1 MGERFRFDVP
11 DATGPLDELAV
22 EVAIRS
28 GLPVSGINA
37 RMRSDPMSSRAEQ
50 TRWLDATAQAEL
62 VSSGDASS
70 VELVGAAIERIEAL
84 DGPLNAVV
92 VRWFDDA
99 LARAAEIDAGSSQ
112 AATGPFAGV
121 PTLLKDLWAHSV
133 GHPMTNGN
141 VALRDAMPISTHD
154 STLVARFRSAGLV
167 SLGRTNSPEL
177 GSLPVTEPLSFG
189 PTRNPW
195 STDHTPGGS
204 SGGAAAA
211 VAAGM
216 VPIANA
222 SDGGGSIRIPAS
234 CCGLV
239 GLKTS
244 SGRITMGPE
253 RDESG
258 PGVGFAVSRSMRDT
272 ASLLDAVHGPGVGDN
287 VIAPAPS
294 RPYIDE
300 VGADPGALRVGLL
313 DHHPHGLPVHAECVE
328 AARLAGRLL
337 EGLGHSVEPEH
348 PAMLDDTE
356 FSARFMAMWATNM
369 AGGIATLGATIGR
382 DLTADEVEPVNW
394 AMGQFAQNLTA
405 TQYASALAAVS
416 EFRRSVR
423 AWWEVDGWDLLVTPT
438 LSEPPTRIGEHDAT
452 PDDPMAGM
460 KRAAD
465 FVGFTPPFNTS
476 GQPAISVPLHVTP
489 EGLPVGVQ
497 IVAGYGREDLLI
509 QVASQLEAAGHF
521 ILPGA

>member
-1 MGERFRFDVP
+1 MLANVVMD
-11 DATGPLDELAV
+11 DIATD
-22 EVAIRS
+22 
-28 GLPVSGINA
+28 
-37 RMRSDPMSSRAEQ
+37 
-50 TRWLDATAQAEL
+50 TRWLDATEQAALVAQGEVTA
-62 VSSGDASS
+62 
-70 VELVGAAIERIEAL
+70 VELCDAAMQRIDDL
-84 DGPLNAVV
+84 DGPINAVV
-92 VRWFDDA
+92 IRWVDDA
-99 LARAAEIDAGSSQ
+99 RTEAAKIDAARAAGEEL
-112 AATGPFAGV
+112 GPFAGV
-121 PTLLKDLWAHSV
+121 PTLLKDLGAHAT

-141 VALRDAMPISTHD
+141 RALREAMPISEHD
-154 STLVARFRSAGLV
+154 TTLVARFRDAGLI

-382 DLTADEVEPVNW
+382 DLTADEVEPVKP
-394 AMGQFAQNLTA
+394 L
-405 TQYASALAAVS
+405 
-416 EFRRSVR
+416 
-423 AWWEVDGWDLLVTPT
+423 
-438 LSEPPTRIGEHDAT
+438 
-452 PDDPMAGM
+452 
-460 KRAAD
+460 AD
-465 FVGFTPPFNTS
+465 FIYAAFDVFRQHHPPQLQLVRH
-476 GQPAISVPLHVTP
+476 QPLLLRRLLMGMELLEPL
-489 EGLPVGVQ
+489 
-497 IVAGYGREDLLI
+497 
-509 QVASQLEAAGHF
+509 
-521 ILPGA
+521 